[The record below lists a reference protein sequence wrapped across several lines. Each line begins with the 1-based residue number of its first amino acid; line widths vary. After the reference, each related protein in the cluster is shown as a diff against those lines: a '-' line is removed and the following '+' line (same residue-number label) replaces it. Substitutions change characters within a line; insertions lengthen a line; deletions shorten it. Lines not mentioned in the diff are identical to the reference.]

1 MIKVKLREKVIS
13 KGRVSLYLDFYPA
26 IEHPDTGKSTRREFL
41 KIYLFEKPKTTVQRK
56 HNKEKRQIAN
66 AIRSKREIEILNDN
80 YNFLKTDKSKGSFIS
95 YFKGLVDE
103 RERTKINFTAWN
115 STYLYLYRFTDGKL
129 SCKKVNRSF
138 VESFKNYLLNTNTLK
153 GKSQKLHQNSAS
165 SYFNIFR
172 EAVYK
177 AIDHKVLSTNPL
189 ANVPTIKQI
198 ESQRQYLEIEELE
211 HLSSIPCDYP
221 ILKKAFLFSCLTG
234 LRKSDISS
242 LTWREIIHSNEHGD
256 MIRFRQQK
264 TDIPQTLNI
273 PSQAIKLI
281 GERKSNDEFVF
292 KGFTEMDIYKHL
304 PKWIEKA
311 GIDKHITFHCARH
324 TCATIHITKGTDLYI
339 ISKLLGHSS
348 IKHTQIYAKI
358 IPTKK
363 KEAVKRLEDMN
374 IDLI

>member
-1 MIKVKLREKVIS
+1 MTKVKLRKKSIS
-13 KGRVSLYLDFYPA
+13 DGRVSLYLDFYPA

-41 KIYLFEKPKTTVQRK
+41 KIYLFEKPKTTEQRQ

-66 AIRSKREIEILNDN
+66 AIRSKREIALLNQN
-80 YNFLKTDKSKGSFIS
+80 YDFLKTDKSKGSFIS

-103 RERTKINFTAWN
+103 RERTKTNYTSWN
-115 STYLYLYRFTDGKL
+115 STYLYLYRFTEGQL

-138 VESFKNYLLNTNTLK
+138 VEKFKSYLLNTNTLK
-153 GKSQKLHQNSAS
+153 SKTQKLHQNSAS
-165 SYFNIFR
+165 SYFNVFR
-172 EAVYK
+172 EAIYK
-177 AIDHKVLSTNPL
+177 AIDDELLSVNPL
-189 ANVPTIKQI
+189 KNVPTIKQI
-198 ESQRQYLEIEELE
+198 ESQREYLEIEELE
-211 HLSSIPCDYP
+211 RLSSIPCDYP
-221 ILKKAFLFSCLTG
+221 VLKKAFLFSCLTG
-234 LRKSDISS
+234 LRKSDIES
-242 LTWREIIHSNEHGD
+242 LTWKEIIHSKEHGY

-273 PSQAIKLI
+273 PSQAIVLI
-281 GERKSNDEFVF
+281 GERQSNEELVF

-304 PKWIEKA
+304 PKWIKKA

-339 ISKLLGHSS
+339 VSKLLGHSS

-363 KEAVKRLEDMN
+363 KEAVERLEDIN
-374 IDLI
+374 INLT